1 MERAWN
7 AGIVVVV
14 AAGNDGLDATRLTNP
29 AIDPF
34 VIAVGA
40 GQPRNGSELTLSGF
54 TSGGDPGG
62 VDLVAPGRSI
72 VSLRNPGSFAD
83 LAGATPVAGATMVRG
98 SGTSQA
104 AAVVS
109 GAVALLL
116 EARPDL
122 TPDQVKYL
130 LMATAKE
137 AKDAAAGAGFLDI
150 HAAID
155 KQLPSDP
162 AVYTQAF
169 QPSDGSGSID
179 ASRGDVRVSMDGVV
193 LQGEQDIFGN
203 NWTGNSWTGNSW
215 TGNSWTGNS
224 WTGNSW
230 TGNSWTGN
238 SWTGNSWTGNSWTG
252 NSWTGNSW
260 TGNSWTGNSW
270 TGNSWTG
277 NSWTGNSWTSL
288 VWGN

>member
-1 MERAWN
+1 MVAGDAASANGDYERTDERSLGIAPGATLIPIKVGACDGAVDVTQVVAAIDWVIAANASGQYHIRVINLAFGTNSVQDYRIDPLAYAVERAWN

-40 GQPRNGSELTLSGF
+40 GQPKNGSELTLSGF

-137 AKDAAAGAGFLDI
+137 AKDAAAA
-150 HAAID
+150 
-155 KQLPSDP
+155 P
-162 AVYTQAF
+162 A
-169 QPSDGSGSID
+169 S
-179 ASRGDVRVSMDGVV
+179 
-193 LQGEQDIFGN
+193 
-203 NWTGNSWTGNSW
+203 
-215 TGNSWTGNS
+215 
-224 WTGNSW
+224 
-230 TGNSWTGN
+230 
-238 SWTGNSWTGNSWTG
+238 
-252 NSWTGNSW
+252 
-260 TGNSWTGNSW
+260 
-270 TGNSWTG
+270 
-277 NSWTGNSWTSL
+277 
-288 VWGN
+288 